1 MKRLFLA
8 SSIVL
13 VILACYLVLLG
24 IQWLTS
30 PRPQYPAYPRGD
42 SRIMHAESRQHG
54 QVIPA
59 RLEFRTH
66 DSAATVRDWYTT
78 TLVQDGWTLTQNR
91 SDHLVFERAWAQ
103 LKVRE
108 VMMIT
113 LSVTAPPEVITGFV
127 SYHTQPLTVCEPP
140 AFC

>member
-13 VILACYLVLLG
+13 GILACYLVLLG

-30 PRPQYPAYPRGD
+30 PRPQYPAYPHVD
-42 SRIMHAESRQHG
+42 SRIMHAESRQYG

-59 RLEFRTH
+59 QLEFRTH
-66 DSAATVRDWYTT
+66 DPAATVRAWYTT
-78 TLVQDGWTLTQNR
+78 TLEQDWWISTQDR
-91 SDHLVFERAWAQ
+91 PDRLVFERTWAE

-108 VMMIT
+108 VLTIT
-113 LSVTAPPEVITGFV
+113 LSVSAPAAVITGVV
-127 SYHTQPLTVCEPP
+127 SYHTLPLAVCEPP